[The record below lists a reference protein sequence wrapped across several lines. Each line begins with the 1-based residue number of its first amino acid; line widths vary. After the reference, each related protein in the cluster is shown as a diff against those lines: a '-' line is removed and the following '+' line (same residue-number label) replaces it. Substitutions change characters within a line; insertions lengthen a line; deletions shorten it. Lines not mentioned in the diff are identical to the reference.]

1 MILQEKL
8 IKDIIKKGKI
18 DDRIDSIMMY
28 GSFTQGCG
36 DAFSDIEFYIF
47 IKDNEIDNFN
57 SEEWISNI
65 YPIYTHFFNE
75 FGTEVVIFKNMIRG
89 EFHFLAQKEMSII
102 ENFKFVGY
110 FPDLE
115 SMCVCDKNGNLK
127 KQLSILADCAVKR
140 KTLDNIKFII
150 DNLINAVLLGINVL
164 KRGEV
169 ARSLESLWFAQ
180 KYYLQLIRLFENKT
194 DHWVNPTKQLE
205 KEISSEFY
213 ERYILSTS
221 NLNKNNLITAYS
233 TIIESLIHIMDL
245 LEFDQDNYTS
255 LILELKRYIK
265 K

>member
-8 IKDIIKKGKI
+8 IKDIIEKSKI
-18 DDRIDSIMMY
+18 DDRIDSTMMY

-36 DAFSDIEFYIF
+36 DAFSDVEFYIF
-47 IKDNEIDNFN
+47 MKDNEIDNFN
-57 SEEWISNI
+57 SEEWISDI

-89 EFHFLAQKEMSII
+89 EFHFLPEKEMSII
-102 ENFKFVGY
+102 EDFKSVGY

-115 SMCVCDKNGNLK
+115 AMCVCDKNGNLK
-127 KQLSILADCAVKR
+127 KHLSTLSNCEVER
-140 KTLDNIKFII
+140 KTLDNVKFVI

-180 KYYLQLIRLFENKT
+180 KYYLQLIRLLENKT
-194 DHWVNPTKQLE
+194 NHWVNPTKQLE
-205 KEISSEFY
+205 KEISDEFY

-221 NLNKNNLITAYS
+221 NLDKVNILTAYS
-233 TIIESLIHIMDL
+233 NIIDNLIHIMSL
-245 LEFDQDNYTS
+245 LEFEQDSYTS
-255 LILELKRYIK
+255 LLSELRKYI
-265 K
+265 